1 MRNNRKI
8 LQAGARIN
16 TPCGPRGES
25 RTPLHIAAEHG
36 HVGNVQTLVDAG
48 ADLVAKDSLGNE
60 ISSYCH
66 LLYLLTDEMFPQ
78 D

>member
-1 MRNNRKI
+1 MRNI
-8 LQAGARIN
+8 LQTGARIN
-16 TPCGPRGES
+16 TACGPRGES

-60 ISSYCH
+60 RYSECD
-66 LLYLLTDEMFPQ
+66 LLTVIFLL
-78 D
+78 